1 MGTKPISELMTP
13 QPATVKMDAGLAECA
28 AFMEQ
33 RRISSLIV
41 EDDGLPVGIL
51 TERDIL
57 RAFST
62 ALPLET
68 PAAEV
73 MGKPLVTVEP
83 ETDYRTAYHLLV
95 RHNIRHLVVVDPE
108 GKTAGIVSETDFRRK
123 GGVEEYVG
131 LRDVASIM
139 SAHYQKLPPS
149 GTVAEAA
156 ELMAKTR
163 ETAILIVENDTV
175 SGIVTERD
183 MVKLYR
189 RGKGQTALRDVMSA
203 PVATVSP
210 HQPVVEA
217 VQHMQNGAFRHLAV
231 VNNAGQLVGM
241 LSEHDV
247 VKQTEGHY
255 VELLQAVVHAQAE
268 ALHHKQAQI
277 DEMEIK
283 MTLAESENRYRALVE
298 NLPQRIWV
306 KDRSLNYLS
315 CNPAAA
321 HLLGLHTPDEI
332 VGRNDY
338 QYYPVEAAAHLRKE
352 DRRVIDSGLTLTRE
366 EQCPLTDRWFL
377 VTRTPLRDATNKISG
392 VIGIAEDFTARKQME
407 RDLRESEARFRT
419 MTESLPMLVWSAGTS
434 GDCNWFS
441 PAWLAFTG
449 RTMEQETGQG
459 WLESVHPEDQARIL
473 GQYEAS
479 FARREQFTLEYRL
492 RHRSGE
498 YRWLIDSGHPIFGE
512 GNVFVGYLGY
522 SIDITE
528 QHQREDELRL
538 ARTVF
543 DNIDQGV
550 LLTDRNSIVVAVNPA
565 FCSITGYQPDEILG
579 RTPRLLSSGY
589 HDPSFY
595 RALWDDLLATGSW
608 RGKIRNRRKSGEVY
622 PEFLSI
628 RAVLDSK
635 GEVHRYV
642 GIFSDISE
650 IEVQEERMRHL
661 AHYDALTD
669 LPNRTLLNDRITQVH
684 VQSRRAK
691 ERYALLFIDLDEF
704 KPINDRLGHNT
715 GDALLQE
722 VAKRLT
728 ATIREADTA
737 ARVGG
742 DEFVVLLP
750 GIGAIEDARAVAE
763 KLVAA
768 LGEPLEIGGLKLHIS
783 VSIGV
788 AVYPEHGEDERIL
801 MNYADQ
807 AMYLA
812 KQGGKNRIAVFNSPP
827 LPYSAI

>member
-1 MGTKPISELMTP
+1 MSMKPISELMTP
-13 QPATVKMDAGLAECA
+13 QPATVKTDAGLADCA

-73 MGKPLVTVEP
+73 MGKPLVTVAP

-163 ETAILIVENDTV
+163 ETAILIVENDTP

-217 VQHMQNGAFRHLAV
+217 VQHMQSGAFRHLAV

-255 VELLQAVVHAQAE
+255 VELLQAVVHSQAE

-277 DEMEIK
+277 DEMEMK

-306 KDRSLNYLS
+306 KDRSLSYLS

-321 HLLGLHTPDEI
+321 HLLGLHAPDEI

-366 EQCPLTDRWFL
+366 EKCPLTDRWFL
-377 VTRTPLRDATNKISG
+377 VTRTPLRDAAGKISG
-392 VIGIAEDFTARKQME
+392 VIGIAEDFSARKQME

-419 MTESLPMLVWSAGTS
+419 MTEALPMLVWTAGTS

-449 RTMEQETGQG
+449 RAMEQETGQG
-459 WLESVHPEDQARIL
+459 WLEAVHPEDQARIL

-479 FARREQFTLEYRL
+479 FVRREQFTLEYRL

-498 YRWLIDSGHPIFGE
+498 YRWLIDSGQPIFGE
-512 GNVFVGYLGY
+512 GDLFVGYLGY
-522 SIDITE
+522 CIDITE

-538 ARTVF
+538 SRTVF

-579 RTPRLLSSGY
+579 RTPRLLSSGH

-595 RALWDDLLATGSW
+595 QVMWDDLLATGSW
-608 RGKIRNRRKSGEVY
+608 RGKIRNRRKNGKIY

-728 ATIREADTA
+728 ATLREADTA

-750 GIGAIEDARAVAE
+750 GIGEIEDARAVAE
-763 KLVAA
+763 KLLAA

-788 AVYPEHGEDERIL
+788 AVYPEHGDDERVL
-801 MNYADQ
+801 MNHADQ

-812 KQGGKNRIAVFNSPP
+812 KQSGKNRIAVFNSPP
-827 LPYSAI
+827 FQYLAI